1 LIELNRLPPSG
12 RVGGNGISIFNR
24 AIHAIDR
31 PIMKRRALL
40 VRVVMTALLSLA
52 AQPAHS
58 QAYPSKSIRQ
68 IVPYAPGGIVDYIGR
83 LLGQKLSEGF
93 GQSVVVDNRPGAGG
107 VIGIET
113 ASRANGDGYTLV
125 LMDPAIV
132 INPSLL
138 PKVPYDIHKDLV
150 PVTIL
155 SNSPLVLTI
164 NAKVPATSVSEL
176 VDLAKSQPGKLSFA
190 SAGVGTTPHMAG
202 ELLKARI
209 QQSIVHVPYKG
220 AGPAMTDLLGGQVQM
235 AFSSI
240 TAALPFIK
248 DGRLRGL
255 ATTGSKRVAALPN
268 VPTMIEAGFA
278 GFEVNLWLGLFTPS
292 STPKNTVA
300 TLNSEIRKALANP
313 AVAGGFEKVGAEPLG
328 NTPPEAA
335 AYVKSEFNKWNKVI
349 RDGKLRGE

>member
-1 LIELNRLPPSG
+1 
-12 RVGGNGISIFNR
+12 
-24 AIHAIDR
+24 
-31 PIMKRRALL
+31 MKHL
-40 VRVVMTALLSLA
+40 VVLGMTALLSLLA
-52 AQPAHS
+52 PPGFS
-58 QAYPSKSIRQ
+58 QAYPTKSIRL
-68 IVPYAPGGIVDYIGR
+68 IVPYAPGGIVDYVAR
-83 LLGQKLSEGF
+83 LLGQRLAEAF

-107 VIGIET
+107 VIGIEI
-113 ASRANGDGYTLV
+113 ASRAGGDGHTLV

-138 PKVPYDIHKDLV
+138 PRVPYDIHKDLV

-164 NAKVPATSVSEL
+164 NAKVPATSVAEL
-176 VDLAKSQPGKLSFA
+176 VNLAKSQPGKLSFA

-209 QQSIVHVPYKG
+209 QQNIVHVPYKG
-220 AGPAMTDLLGGQVQM
+220 AGPAMTDLLGGQVPM

-268 VPTMIEAGFA
+268 VPTMIEAGYA
-278 GFEVNLWLGLFTPS
+278 GFEVNLWLGLFAPS
-292 STPKNTVA
+292 STPKNVVA
-300 TLNSEIRKALANP
+300 ALNAEIRKALQNP
-313 AVAGGFEKVGAEPLG
+313 AVAAGFEKVGAEPLG

-335 AYVKSEFNKWNKVI
+335 AYVRSEFAKWAKVVK
-349 RDGKLRGE
+349 DAKLRAD

>member
-1 LIELNRLPPSG
+1 MNTIA
-12 RVGGNGISIFNR
+12 RV
-24 AIHAIDR
+24 
-31 PIMKRRALL
+31 L
-40 VRVVMTALLSLA
+40 VLA
-52 AQPAHS
+52 ALAGIAATTQGQP
-58 QAYPSKSIRQ
+58 YPTKSIRL

-83 LLGQKLSEGF
+83 LMGQRLSEAY
-93 GQSVVVDNRPGAGG
+93 GQSVVIDNRPGAGG

-155 SNSPLVLTI
+155 STSPLVLTT
-164 NAKVPATSVSEL
+164 NAKVPATSVAEL
-176 VDLAKSQPGKLSFA
+176 VNLAKSQPGKLSFA

-202 ELLKARI
+202 ELFKARI
-209 QQSIVHVPYKG
+209 RQDIVHVPYKG
-220 AGPAMTDLLGGQVQM
+220 AGPAMTDLLGGQVPM

-255 ATTGSKRVAALPN
+255 ATTGAKRVAALPN
-268 VPTMIEAGFA
+268 VPTMIEAGYP
-278 GFEVNLWLGLFTPS
+278 GFEVNLWLGVFTPS
-292 STPKNTVA
+292 GTPGNVVTS
-300 TLNSEIRKALANP
+300 LNAEMRKALQNP
-313 AVAGGFEKVGAEPLG
+313 AVASGFEKVGAEPLG
-328 NTPPEAA
+328 NMPPEAA
-335 AYVKSEFNKWNKVI
+335 AYVRNEFTKWAKVVK
-349 RDGKLRGE
+349 DGKLRAE